1 LSAAPR
7 VVTFGEIMLRLGSP
21 GFERLLQSAML
32 TATFGGGEANVAV
45 SLAQFG
51 LHSDY
56 VTRLPGHA
64 IGDAVVRALRAEGV
78 GTSHIVRGGSRLGI
92 YFTETGASQRAS
104 TVIYDRAHSAIS
116 EIPADAVNWNAV
128 MAGASWFHVT
138 GITPALGE
146 RGVDATKAAVAA
158 AKSAGATVSVDLN
171 YRKKLWTEAQAQA
184 VMRPLMASVD
194 VVIANEEDLQSV
206 LGVHVSG
213 TDVTSGTLNVD
224 AYRDAAEWVTRKL
237 GPTLVAITLRESL
250 SASDNGW
257 SAVLWDG
264 EAGVLHQSQHYNVRL
279 VDRIGGGDSFA
290 AGLIYGLVTGRSRE
304 DSLRFAVA
312 ASALKQTIPG
322 DFNRVSVAEVDALAK
337 GDASGRVQR

>member
-1 LSAAPR
+1 
-7 VVTFGEIMLRLGSP
+7 VTFGEIMLRLGSP

-51 LHSDY
+51 LQSDY
-56 VTRLPGHA
+56 VTRVPANAL
-64 IGDAVVRALRAEGV
+64 GDAVFRALRAEGV
-78 GTSHIVRGGSRLGI
+78 NTAHIVRGGSRLGI

-104 TVIYDRAHSAIS
+104 TVLYDRANSAIS
-116 EIPADAVNWNAV
+116 ELPPDAVNWDAV

-138 GITPALGE
+138 GITPALGD
-146 RGVDATKAAVAA
+146 RTVAA
-158 AKSAGATVSVDLN
+158 TRASIEAAKKAGAKVSVDLN

-184 VMRPLMASVD
+184 VMRPLMSSVD

-206 LGVHVSG
+206 LGVHMPD
-213 TDVTSGTLNVD
+213 TDVTTGTLNID
-224 AYRDAAEWVTRKL
+224 AYRDAAMWVTHKL
-237 GPTLVAITLRESL
+237 GPKLVAITLRESL

-264 EAGVLHQSQHYNVRL
+264 DTSTLHQSQRYNVRL

-304 DSLRFAVA
+304 ESLRFAVA

-322 DFNRVSVAEVDALAK
+322 DFNRASVAEVDALAK